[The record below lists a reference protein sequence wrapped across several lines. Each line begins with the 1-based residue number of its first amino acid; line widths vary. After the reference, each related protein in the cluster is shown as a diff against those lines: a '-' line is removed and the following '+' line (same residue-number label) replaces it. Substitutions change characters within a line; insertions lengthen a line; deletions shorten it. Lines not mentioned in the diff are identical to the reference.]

1 MSPNRSARANC
12 SPRSANSSPTR
23 GNEVREPAR
32 ILVVD
37 DVADNVEIL
46 QMRLESQGYEVVT
59 AGDGV
64 EALEKTREVR
74 PDLVLLDIMMPRM
87 DGIETVKQI
96 KADPSLPFIPVILV
110 TARADAKDVIAGLE
124 SGGDDYLTKPV
135 DHAALSARVRAM
147 LRIKALHDT
156 VQTQA
161 RRLEEQAADLAA
173 LNRTLEERV
182 AAQVDEIERVARL
195 KRFLAPQ
202 LVETIVSSGGEAILE
217 HHRRDIVVLFCDMRG
232 FTPFAETAEPED
244 VVAVLGEYHGA
255 LGPLIHRYEGMIHS
269 YTGDGLIVIFNDP
282 VPCPDP
288 ALRAVSLA
296 VEMREVVGSLAA
308 SWAAR
313 GHEIGFGVGIAQG
326 YATLG
331 RIGFE
336 GRFEYTAIGTVI
348 NLAARLCGEAGD
360 GQILVT
366 RRIAAAIDNVAEFD
380 PLGDLAIKGLSR
392 PVAVLNVRGL
402 ASTAGSGLS

>member
-1 MSPNRSARANC
+1 M
-12 SPRSANSSPTR
+12 
-23 GNEVREPAR
+23 
-32 ILVVD
+32 
-37 DVADNVEIL
+37 
-46 QMRLESQGYEVVT
+46 
-59 AGDGV
+59 
-64 EALEKTREVR
+64 
-74 PDLVLLDIMMPRM
+74 
-87 DGIETVKQI
+87 
-96 KADPSLPFIPVILV
+96 ILV

-161 RRLEEQAADLAA
+161 RRLEEQAAELAA

-182 AAQVDEIERVARL
+182 AAQVDEIERIGRL

-202 LVETIVSSGGEAILE
+202 IVETIVSSGGETILD

-232 FTPFAETAEPED
+232 FTAFAETAEPED
-244 VVAVLGEYHGA
+244 VMAVLGEYHDA
-255 LGPLIHRYEGMIHS
+255 LGPLIHRYEG
-269 YTGDGLIVIFNDP
+269 TLDRFAGDGLIVFFNDP

-288 ALRAVSLA
+288 ALRAVRLA
-296 VEMREVVGSLAA
+296 VAMREAVGSLAR

-331 RIGFE
+331 RIGFAD
-336 GRFEYTAIGTVI
+336 RFDYSAIGTVT
-348 NLAARLCGEAGD
+348 NLAARLCDEARD

-366 RRIAAAIDNVAEFD
+366 RRIAAAIDNLAEFEA
-380 PLGDLAIKGLSR
+380 LGDLALKGLSR
-392 PVAVLNVRGL
+392 PVAVANVRSL
-402 ASTAGSGLS
+402 VSTAAGELS

>member
-1 MSPNRSARANC
+1 M
-12 SPRSANSSPTR
+12 
-23 GNEVREPAR
+23 RELPL

-37 DVADNVEIL
+37 DVPDNVEML

-59 AGDGV
+59 AGDGE
-64 EALEKTREVR
+64 EALAKTRELL
-74 PDLVLLDIMMPRM
+74 PDLVLLDVMMPKM

-96 KADPSLPFIPVILV
+96 KADASLPFIPVILV

-147 LRIKALHDT
+147 LRIKTLHDT
-156 VQTQA
+156 VQAQA
-161 RRLEEQAADLAA
+161 QRLEEQAAGLVA

-182 AAQVDEIERVARL
+182 AAQVDEIERVGRL

-202 LVETIVSSGGEAILE
+202 IVDTIVSSGGETILE

-232 FTPFAETAEPED
+232 FTAFSETGEPED
-244 VVAVLGEYHGA
+244 VMAVLGEYHDA
-255 LGPLIHRYEGMIHS
+255 LGPLIHRYEGTLERF
-269 YTGDGLIVIFNDP
+269 TGDGMLVLFNDP

-288 ALRAVSLA
+288 ALRAARLA
-296 VEMREVVGSLAA
+296 VEMREAVASLAR
-308 SWAAR
+308 SWIAR

-336 GRFEYTAIGTVI
+336 GRSDYTSIGTVT
-348 NLAARLCGEAGD
+348 NLAARLCDEAKD

-366 RRIAAAIDNVAEFD
+366 RRIAAAIDNLAEFE
-380 PLGDLAIKGLSR
+380 PLGDLALKGLSR
-392 PVAVLNVRGL
+392 PVSVLNLRTLV
-402 ASTAGSGLS
+402 

>member
-1 MSPNRSARANC
+1 M
-12 SPRSANSSPTR
+12 
-23 GNEVREPAR
+23 REPAR